1 MPEQMIVT
9 VVFSLIAIL
18 VMVLLIKGTGITRP
32 VLLTDETPVRETIN
46 EHFEGENV
54 ERIVLSENGNSAL
67 AFMQN
72 GQSLL
77 VRALGDRMAVRPLN
91 AQTLKSL
98 QAKDDALVIKLR
110 DFTWPATT
118 LKCADAAVCAQA
130 QTAINSALANDT
142 TKDVAHA

>member
-18 VMVLLIKGTGITRP
+18 VMVLLIKATGITRP
-32 VLLTDETPVRETIN
+32 VLLTDETPVRETIK

-54 ERIVLSENGNSAL
+54 ERIMLSADGYGAL

-72 GQSLL
+72 GAVLL
-77 VRALGDRMAVRPLN
+77 VRALGDRMAVRALN

-118 LKCADAAVCAQA
+118 LKCADAAVCVQA